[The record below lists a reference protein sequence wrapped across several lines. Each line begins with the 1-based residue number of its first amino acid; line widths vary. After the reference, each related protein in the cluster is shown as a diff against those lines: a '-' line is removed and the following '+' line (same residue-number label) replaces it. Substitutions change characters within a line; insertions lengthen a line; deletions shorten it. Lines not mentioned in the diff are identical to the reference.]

1 MLLNVDKSGIITPKG
16 VRIEESF
23 GLNKP
28 AEPFDYS
35 SIMAP
40 KKKASQTIFLKAPCV
55 PANLPVFVPK
65 SMRKKRKKKSKAV
78 S

>member
-1 MLLNVDKSGIITPKG
+1 MLLNVDKSGVITPKNLL
-16 VRIEESF
+16 IEESF

-35 SIMAP
+35 NIMAP
-40 KKKASQTIFLKAPCV
+40 KKKASQTVFLKAPCV
-55 PANLPVFVPK
+55 PPVFVPK
-65 SMRKKRKKKSKAV
+65 PKCKKRKKKRKAV